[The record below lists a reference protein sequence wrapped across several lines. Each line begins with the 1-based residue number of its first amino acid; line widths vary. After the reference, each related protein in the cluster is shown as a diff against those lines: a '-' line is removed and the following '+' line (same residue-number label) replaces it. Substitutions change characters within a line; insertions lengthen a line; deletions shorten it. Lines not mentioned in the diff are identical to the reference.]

1 MKDTQISLFS
11 YNKVLIKT
19 VIRSGHAMDSGKLG
33 EIPKGQIISVCEEA
47 QLPSGVTRFRYVGS
61 PSPSLPAGWVSEKAG
76 DGRQILELLEDDDD
90 PVE

>member
-1 MKDTQISLFS
+1 MLIVFS
-11 YNKVLIKT
+11 
-19 VIRSGHAMDSGKLG
+19 SA
-33 EIPKGQIISVCEEA
+33 E
-47 QLPSGVTRFRYVGS
+47 LPSGVTRFRYVGS